1 MFAKSDHV
9 YHRGFLKALVHFR
22 ESNVADM
29 MEWTHKERA
38 TLREAYLDQMSELY
52 RLGLHRNVYKTQIL
66 NERMRQLDRASKRV
80 SDERVKT
87 GEINFTKY

>member
-22 ESNVADM
+22 DSNVADM

-38 TLREAYLDQMSELY
+38 TLREAYLDRMSDLY
-52 RLGLHRNVYKTQIL
+52 RLGRHKNIYEMQIL
-66 NERMRQLDRASKRV
+66 NERMRQLDRAAKRV
-80 SDERVKT
+80 SDERVNNR
-87 GEINFTKY
+87 EINFTKD